1 MREINLTNF
10 RRMLGDMQP
19 ILKDIGYDEVPDV
32 LTQEIA
38 RDFMKKYRN
47 YLCDNIM
54 KDMKSLRDLGS
65 AVFGRPIEVDSVE
78 DSAFISLN
86 IDNIITEINM
96 RYHIYKQNDLF
107 DGQDI
112 SNINLDNA
120 SEDSIE
126 EDEALATIEFENIM
140 STNNCRQVEITRNG
154 ILVFAT
160 GIGGDTNNLALEC
173 EKILRDILPSNEKFT
188 YGVDIEPESPS
199 DAFYFTA
206 PVIGV
211 NNEVIKYVV
220 RVAPK
225 STFFD
230 CYESLETVKDDCET
244 NIIIGRDFDDS
255 LKVILVNIDKTK
267 PISDKLMKL
276 NSDGVIKEVL
286 KVIRI
291 NPKTL
296 GIISN
301 ITLRGDVECHM
312 NLE

>member
-173 EKILRDILPSNEKFT
+173 EKILRDILPSNE
-188 YGVDIEPESPS
+188 
-199 DAFYFTA
+199 
-206 PVIGV
+206 
-211 NNEVIKYVV
+211 
-220 RVAPK
+220 
-225 STFFD
+225 
-230 CYESLETVKDDCET
+230 
-244 NIIIGRDFDDS
+244 
-255 LKVILVNIDKTK
+255 
-267 PISDKLMKL
+267 
-276 NSDGVIKEVL
+276 
-286 KVIRI
+286 
-291 NPKTL
+291 
-296 GIISN
+296 
-301 ITLRGDVECHM
+301 
-312 NLE
+312 